1 MRIQERRLTG
11 DALREAAA
19 TLEIIEEY
27 PHDKYLPSYLLRGEP
42 GIFTRSWRRTSR
54 AIIFVW

>member
-1 MRIQERRLTG
+1 VRLQERRLTG

-27 PHDKYLPSYLLRGEP
+27 SHDKYLPSYL
-42 GIFTRSWRRTSR
+42 
-54 AIIFVW
+54 